1 MSVAVQCAECP
12 SLYAIPSSTGFSDDY
27 KNLMKNLEKQILEM
41 CEPLTIKLPLVKAK
55 KSLREVYKACSEA
68 NWDGYNALP
77 ITENTF
83 EEAWKIIELLPTSIP
98 MPEILAEPG
107 GEIGFEWHKGKR
119 LIFVISVEGKYRINY
134 AGIFGSNK
142 IHGSEYFGEMLP
154 SVVIENLRRLFY
166 R

>member
-1 MSVAVQCAECP
+1 MSVAVPCNECP
-12 SLYAIPSSTGFSDDY
+12 SYYTIPVNTGFSEDS
-27 KNLMKNLEKQILEM
+27 KNLAKNLEKQIVEM
-41 CEPLTIKLPLVKAK
+41 
-55 KSLREVYKACSEA
+55 RELLAIEFRLKEASDFLFDVYRECSEA
-68 NWDGYNALP
+68 NWDGYSASP
-77 ITENTF
+77 ITLKTLK
-83 EEAWKIIELLPTSIP
+83 EALKIIRLLPSSFP
-98 MPEILAEPG
+98 LPEIVAEPDG
-107 GEIGFEWHKGKR
+107 SIGFEWHKGQK

>member
-1 MSVAVQCAECP
+1 MSMAIQCIDCP
-12 SLYAIPSSTGFSDDY
+12 SFYAIPSGVGFSDDF
-27 KNLMKNLEKQILEM
+27 KNLVKNIKKQIQEI
-41 CEPLTIKLPLVKAK
+41 CEPLTIGRPLEEAF
-55 KSLREVYKACSEA
+55 KSLIEIYKECSEG

-77 ITENTF
+77 ITVNAF
-83 EEAWKIIELLPTSIP
+83 EEARNVINLLPTSIP
-98 MPEILAEPG
+98 MPEILSEPDG
-107 GEIGFEWHKGKR
+107 SIGFEWHKGQK

>member
-1 MSVAVQCAECP
+1 MSVAVQCVECP
-12 SLYAIPSSTGFSDDY
+12 SFYFPFNKEFS
-27 KNLMKNLEKQILEM
+27 KREIWKTTA
-41 CEPLTIKLPLVKAK
+41 TIGRPFEEARQ
-55 KSLREVYKACSEA
+55 SLKVLSRECSEA

-83 EEAWKIIELLPTSIP
+83 EEARKIIELLPTSIP

-107 GEIGFEWHKGKR
+107 GEIGFEWRKGQK